1 MLLLIGAACGGGDPP
16 TEGPTPGD
24 LVGRLTTHHTQ
35 DGAVLLR
42 ITGPITQ
49 VSAHGS
55 YRVAFS
61 TSGNTTR
68 MVVSGNLVGG
78 DLFTLSVP
86 DTRQLS
92 SYSVEIEQVAERE
105 TYALR
110 SPGNYTVSLRV
121 K

>member
-1 MLLLIGAACGGGDPP
+1 
-16 TEGPTPGD
+16 
-24 LVGRLTTHHTQ
+24 
-35 DGAVLLR
+35 
-42 ITGPITQ
+42 
-49 VSAHGS
+49 
-55 YRVAFS
+55 
-61 TSGNTTR
+61 